1 MLTFPL
7 FTWQW
12 LLETFLRCLPF
23 HFISQKK
30 LNKIFEG
37 FLIIYFEKRL
47 KYLRVLLSYYIPR
60 KNQKFWKEDTS
71 FLLYIFCKKKN
82 NNCPMCSFL
91 VFFFF
96 CFFFYLNLKK
106 KKKNNCPMC
115 SFFVFRFFFVF
126 VFLYI

>member
-37 FLIIYFEKRL
+37 ACFLIIYFEKRL

-71 FLLYIFCKKKN
+71 FLLYIFCKKK
-82 NNCPMCSFL
+82 
-91 VFFFF
+91 
-96 CFFFYLNLKK
+96 
-106 KKKNNCPMC
+106 KNNCPMC
-115 SFFVFRFFFVF
+115 SFFVFFFFCF
-126 VFLYI
+126 CFSLHLKKSSLFICLFFAFLYFFINYE